1 MTMDRLLDNPAPQG
15 SNGPERR
22 RRGDPVLRRMSVW
35 GVLAAA
41 LLLWTARSG
50 SAQSESPRRIYVPTE
65 HLDALLTRDRGG
77 VVLPLERFEQ
87 LLAEAR
93 AAEAAQPRLPS
104 APVLTRADYTA
115 RLEGERLVLTM
126 DVQAQNFTRDW
137 AEVAVTIGPLG
148 VASATVAGEPAV
160 VTRGDPP
167 ETLRWLA
174 PGDGLTTLRLEASA
188 PLSVAASDRLIVF
201 PLSGAPAGELR
212 LTLPPGKHLQLG
224 SLTVARPAPAE
235 MAAEY
240 VLPVGGERSLELRI
254 TDRAAESRADVLTF
268 ASTAYGLAVAPGEV
282 TWTARTSL
290 QVIGRKIDRLVASVP
305 RALEITAVESVG
317 LESWELADAA
327 DDPTRTTLTLNWRQS
342 FDGTRSLLIR
352 GVLTNVDPSGWSAPN
367 LRLAEATSHTGVVVV
382 ESPAGVRVQN
392 LVAEGARA
400 SPAAEPSRGEGVTTP
415 LPPPATSAASQLRYD
430 VWSEDF
436 TLTFRTELK
445 QRELQAAMTNLL
457 DVAGEGLLL
466 YTLVDVTPRFDRLFE
481 LRLTLPA
488 EWEIQELTVAGRAAP
503 WTSTPQAAGV
513 NEIQIPLAT
522 PVAPDES
529 RSFRLVARRILEDWP
544 VEATP
549 LRFALPEVRLPQ
561 ASVVEALYGV
571 TAAEDLLLAP
581 FDVSGL
587 DPAQGKD
594 LAALRKQLAGTA
606 RTLRLGFSYQDTR
619 IAGQIEVARKPT
631 RLSAATLTFLRL
643 DRETV
648 ATQFEAQVRIEGG
661 GAKELRVALPEEVG
675 ADLRFEMT
683 TPGRFL
689 DQRSPGAAVAL
700 PRLVEQP
707 ATVEDGRRVWT
718 LKFDQRLQGDAVIW
732 TEVRQPRGEAREF
745 TPLVLEVLGAE
756 RQNGHIAILA
766 AEDQRITL
774 TAQDAAGRPL
784 PLVDPVDFPPAFTLP
799 VELLQSGRQRI
810 VGSVQYLA
818 PGFVVRVGEER
829 FDRTAVPTAV
839 CRTAVYETVVGT
851 GGELQHEA
859 TLSLAAVGVQAL
871 TIRLPE
877 GDRLWGALVDDQP
890 VEVRRAGDVLSLPL
904 PPGETPDEERVVKLF
919 YRGAQES
926 VGALRQTPPRLAV
939 VTGQGGEQP
948 LEVLEQRW
956 VLHHAPD
963 VLLLDSRG
971 EFHPERPLRVGT
983 ILSRLVARAVLPTRD
998 ELIEMGVVAGVVLLV
1013 ATVLTWLWRRWGKW
1027 GAAAGGVGVLLG
1039 AAVLVWG
1046 AWSLRSG
1053 GEFARVAGRAGSMS
1067 GDFFQTFPAT
1077 ASPSGEILSFP
1088 ANAPPESAAPE
1099 SSGRLGEADRF
1110 GVEGL
1115 NRAERRKLLSESREE
1130 SALRTP
1136 ALGAAAPP
1144 APAATAPRQAPAALP
1159 AAADAPGAPPQ
1170 PQLGIAAGGE
1180 AVDGAIP
1187 RDAAAEAPAD
1197 APAERKE
1204 KDRGALLSLSLALA
1218 PPENFVERTFRY
1230 LGAATDPA
1238 AIDLQVEYA
1247 DRRVW
1252 ELLIAAIAGGVL
1264 LVWWWLRNRSAQVR
1278 GWLVVL
1284 LIAGPI
1290 ALSGL
1295 VPARW
1300 QAICDGLLVGGLLSA
1315 IVWRLDVC
1323 GRWLAR
1329 CCPCCRV
1336 QASRT
1341 NGSND
1346 AAGGQGGTAPAGS
1359 LHKAVV
1365 IGACLAAAAGRLAS
1379 AQEAPPTDP
1388 EAGRPVVILPYEV
1401 GADPLTADK
1410 VLIPREYF
1418 LELWRKAHPEEQ
1430 PPAQPPVAGVVAA
1443 AIYQAELDPPGSG
1456 ERTVRVQARFVI
1468 RQLSG
1473 EAARLPLPIAP
1484 VALEQAML
1492 DDRPAV
1498 LSVSDDGSALEVVAT
1513 AAGLHVL
1520 DVTFR
1525 VAASQV
1531 TEQSGRFVLPL
1542 RPVPS
1547 GRLSFLVPG
1556 GDETEVRI
1564 NGAAN
1569 ADQLREVNGRRVIEA
1584 PIDRGGE
1591 VTVVWRPRAARG
1603 AGEGSLQV
1611 ESTLGATVDD
1621 VGLTVRHRFRYVVAQ
1636 GTISEVRLEIPPAA
1650 RLKRIAGADVA
1661 GWEFLEEDGARI
1673 VRVFLRRDVG
1683 DSTALDLDLF
1693 QGMSLTETPLVV
1705 EVPTLRPVGVTRE
1718 QGDAAVFAE
1727 PHLAVQA
1734 GDVQGLRQV
1743 NVANFTMDPALTQP
1757 GATPRLAYRFEGR
1770 PFRLPL
1776 VVQRRQAETRAVSE
1790 HGVQVLQRKLRLA
1803 SRVQF
1808 DLREAPRS
1816 TLTFSLPADYLVL
1829 QVRGDYLVDW
1839 TVSAVGAARVL
1850 TVELDQPRT
1859 GRVQVLIEGAQP
1871 RDPAQAVV
1879 SLAAPQP
1886 LDVARQESQLG
1897 VWLDEAFT
1905 ATISAA
1911 GEWRALDPAQ
1921 LSEVIR
1927 LLRGTAPR
1935 FGFRSTQANPGE
1947 IQLALERSRAEL
1959 SADGVVL
1966 VAASDA
1972 SLDYGLTLRWR
1983 IEQAAADSF
1992 VVTTPAWLG
2001 SQIEFTGAG
2010 IRQVE
2015 NLPRTDGGRAWRITL
2030 HDPVRGEYLLTAVAT
2045 LPLPADDLV
2054 PIPDL
2059 RFLRPDQAPETAS
2072 ELAVQRRFG
2081 VVVNLSRVHRLVEV
2095 NPEAISRARREQLPL
2110 KLPERLLDQA
2120 LEVASLPVGGQ
2131 LPQWRLES
2139 IAGTQEAAATVLLA
2153 DLRTVAAHDGTW
2165 RTQADYRVRNRGRQF
2180 LAIVPP
2186 PESRLLSVTVRD
2198 RPSQAIRQEV
2208 AGTPLWLVP
2217 LPATSAIDLSFGVRV
2232 VLAGKLAAPLPR
2244 RWSLRAAEIELP
2256 APQVASPQQSSDYG
2270 LPVLQTLWRVELPA
2284 DVRATLVETGRRSNL
2299 TPADVQAAEQIY
2311 GRTSLDELKAQ
2322 LALSYSPEGQ
2332 GEAAVRLQRH
2342 NFEIALQN
2350 VHSQTSAGMLSGEGA
2365 EVVGKAAQ
2373 RLQELA
2379 QQLGQAPQAEA
2390 SLDRNDFGRK
2400 FIVDNN
2406 RDILSFNAPAIDSR
2420 SEADEV
2426 VDFSRNAAILDKLEK
2441 GQADLSTQLRG
2452 AKSRALVRE
2461 QLQSQE
2467 LQLQDA
2473 VPQRLAP
2480 GDKEGTPSSFSG
2492 FFLGR
2497 ELSEGEAMGRARLAD
2512 ELQLGQLAAGRWW
2525 DLAAVGGGGGLG
2537 GVGGGGGEWTEA
2549 GGLSLPILLPSEGRQ
2564 LTFTKVGGDPRLTLA
2579 VRTRDTF
2586 TLAASVLGGIVL
2598 LLLGG
2603 GLVRRRART
2612 PPSSRAVAWTLLAAG
2627 LAAALVLP
2635 TPVRFAGLV
2644 LFLAGAVWLVI
2655 GRLRRLPAAP

>member
-1 MTMDRLLDNPAPQG
+1 MDRLLDNPAPQG
-15 SNGPERR
+15 SNWPKRR
-22 RRGDPVLRRMSVW
+22 RRGDPVLRRRAVW

-41 LLLWTARSG
+41 VLLWSARAG

-93 AAEAAQPRLPS
+93 AAEAAQPRLPR

-115 RLEGERLVLTM
+115 RLEGERLVLTI
-126 DVQAQNFTRDW
+126 DVQAHNFTRDW
-137 AEVAVTIGPLG
+137 AEVAVTIGHLG

-167 ETLRWLA
+167 ETLRWLVQ
-174 PGDGLTTLRLEASA
+174 GEGLTTLRLEASA
-188 PLSVAASDRLIVF
+188 PLSVVASDRLVVF

-305 RALEITAVESVG
+305 RALEITAVESLG

-342 FDGTRSLLIR
+342 FDGTRSLLLR

-400 SPAAEPSRGEGVTTP
+400 SPAAAPTVREGATTP
-415 LPPPATSAASQLRYD
+415 LPPSASSAASQLRYD
-430 VWSEDF
+430 LWSEDF

-457 DVAGEGLLL
+457 DVAGEGLML

-488 EWEIQELTVAGRAAP
+488 EWEIQELTVAGRATL
-503 WTSTPQAAGV
+503 WTRTPQPGGV
-513 NEIQIPLAT
+513 NEIQIPLDA

-529 RSFRLVARRILEDWP
+529 RSFRLVARRLLEDWP

-571 TAAEDLLLAP
+571 TAEEDLLLAP
-581 FDVSGL
+581 LDVSGL

-594 LAALRKQLAGTA
+594 LEALRKQLAGTA

-648 ATQFEAQVRIEGG
+648 ATQLEAQVRIEGG
-661 GAKELRVALPEEVG
+661 GAKELRVALPAEVG
-675 ADLRFEMT
+675 SDLRFEMT

-689 DQRSPGAAVAL
+689 VQNSPGVAVAL

-707 ATVEDGRRVWT
+707 ATVEDGRRIWT

-745 TPLVLEVLGAE
+745 TQLVLEVLGAE

-774 TAQDAAGRPL
+774 TAQDAAGQPL
-784 PLVDPVDFPPAFTLP
+784 PLVDPVDFPPSFTLP
-799 VELLQSGRQRI
+799 VESLRSGRQRI
-810 VGSVQYLA
+810 VASVQYLA

-839 CRTAVYETVVGT
+839 CRSAVYETVVGT

-859 TLSLAAVGVQAL
+859 RLSLAAVGVQAL

-904 PPGETPDEERVVKLF
+904 PPGETPDKERVVKLF

-926 VGALRQTPPRLAV
+926 VGALRQMPPRLAV

-963 VLLLDSRG
+963 ALLLDSRG

-983 ILSRLVARAVLPTRD
+983 ILSRLAARAVLPTRD

-1013 ATVLTWLWRRWGKW
+1013 ATVLTWLWQRWGKW

-1046 AWSLRSG
+1046 AWSLPSG
-1053 GEFARVAGRAGSMS
+1053 SEFARVAGRAGSMR
-1067 GDFFQTFPAT
+1067 GDAFQAFPAT
-1077 ASPSGEILSFP
+1077 ASPSGEILSMP
-1088 ANAPPESAAPE
+1088 ALEPSNAPPESAASE
-1099 SSGRLGEADRF
+1099 SAGRLGEADRF
-1110 GVEGL
+1110 GVDGL
-1115 NRAERRKLLSESREE
+1115 NRAERRKLLSESAEE

-1136 ALGAAAPP
+1136 ALGAAPPP
-1144 APAATAPRQAPAALP
+1144 APTAPRQAPAALP

-1170 PQLGIAAGGE
+1170 PQSGIAAGGE

-1187 RDAAAEAPAD
+1187 RDAAAEAPA
-1197 APAERKE
+1197 ERR
-1204 KDRGALLSLSLALA
+1204 DRGALLSLALALA

-1230 LGAATDPA
+1230 LGAETDPA

-1264 LVWWWLRNRSAQVR
+1264 LVWWWLRNSSMQVR

-1300 QAICDGLLVGGLLSA
+1300 LAICDGLLAGGLLSA
-1315 IVWRLDVC
+1315 IVWCLCGC
-1323 GRWLAR
+1323 GRWLVR

-1341 NGSND
+1341 NESND
-1346 AAGGQGGTAPAGS
+1346 PAGGQGGTAPAGS
-1359 LHKAVV
+1359 LHTAVV
-1365 IGACLAAAAGRLAS
+1365 ILACLSISAGGKAS
-1379 AQEAPPTDP
+1379 AQEPPSTDP

-1401 GADPLTADK
+1401 GADPLTADN

-1443 AIYQAELDPPGSG
+1443 AIYQAELDPPGGG

-1468 RQLSG
+1468 RRLSA

-1484 VALEQAML
+1484 VAIEQAVL
-1492 DDRPAV
+1492 DDQPAV

-1569 ADQLREVNGRRVIEA
+1569 AYHLREVNGRRVIEA

-1591 VTVVWRPRAARG
+1591 LTISWRPRAARG
-1603 AGEGSLQV
+1603 AEEGSLQV
-1611 ESTLGATVDD
+1611 ESTIGATVDD
-1621 VGLTVRHRFRYVVAQ
+1621 AGLTVRHRFRYVVAQ
-1636 GTISEVRLEIPPAA
+1636 GTISEVRLAIPPAA

-1661 GWEFLEEDGARI
+1661 GWEFLEEDGDRI

-1693 QGMSLTETPLVV
+1693 QGLSLTEAPLVV

-1718 QGDAAVFAE
+1718 QGDAAVFAD

-1770 PFRLPL
+1770 PFAWLL
-1776 VVQRRQAETRAVSE
+1776 VLQRRQAESRVVSE
-1790 HGVQVLQRKLRLA
+1790 HGVQVLLRKLRLA

-1816 TLTFSLPADYLVL
+1816 TLMFSLPADYLVL

-1839 TVSAVGAARVL
+1839 TVSTVDAARVL

-1859 GRVQVLIEGAQP
+1859 GRVQVLLEGAQP

-1886 LDVARQESQLG
+1886 LDIARQESQLG
-1897 VWLDEAFT
+1897 IWLDEAFT

-1927 LLRGTAPR
+1927 LLRSTAPR
-1935 FGFRSTQANPGE
+1935 FGFRSTQTNPGE

-1983 IEQAAADSF
+1983 IERAAAESF

-2015 NLPRTDGGRAWRITL
+2015 NLLRPDGSRAWRITL

-2054 PIPDL
+2054 SMPDL
-2059 RFLRPDQAPETAS
+2059 RFLRPDQEPETAS

-2095 NPEAISRARREQLPL
+2095 NPEAISPARREQLPL

-2120 LEVASLPVGGQ
+2120 LEVVSLPVGGQ

-2153 DLRTVAAHDGTW
+2153 DLRTVVAHDGTW

-2208 AGTPLWLVP
+2208 AGTSLWLVP

-2270 LPVLQTLWRVELPA
+2270 LPVLQTLWRVDLPA

-2365 EVVGKAAQ
+2365 ELVGKAAQ

-2379 QQLGQAPQAEA
+2379 QQLDQAPPAEA

-2406 RDILSFNAPAIDSR
+2406 RDILNFNALAIDSG

-2426 VDFSRNAAILDKLEK
+2426 VDFSRNAAIVDKLEK

-2467 LQLQDA
+2467 LQLEDA

-2497 ELSEGEAMGRARLAD
+2497 QLSEGEAMGGAPRV
-2512 ELQLGQLAAGRWW
+2512 EGLQLGQLAAGRW

-2549 GGLSLPILLPSEGRQ
+2549 GGLSLPILLPYGERE

-2603 GLVRRRART
+2603 GLVRRMART
-2612 PPSSRAVAWTLLAAG
+2612 PPSSRAVAKTLLAAG

-2635 TPVRFAGLV
+2635 SPLRFAGLV

-2655 GRLRRLPAAP
+2655 GRLRRIPAAP